1 MSTSSCSEPSPFL
14 AMPLELRQRIYQLCI
29 PKNVHVIIS
38 GGVCYKAPYQGDF
51 TSVGSE
57 ICDGLSTDSVE
68 TSKAKE
74 ISTITESLI
83 GNAIQDKSA
92 LPQLLLLCHQI
103 TDEVKALLYNANIF
117 QINVPPGGELDTL
130 KLFGREPMDQLR
142 KVVLVFEPEN
152 GLGYPGSH
160 MDPKAWDVLLGKLL
174 ILGIIIDQLEPPT
187 PNYTDE
193 DMSDDDLEE
202 RTAWLTPNLDY
213 LSRAVPETTKI
224 IVDVNKVDLAA
235 QLVEKALPSRFTFQK
250 LLAGD
255 YIFRRGRYSG
265 YSDYDDDTS
274 WRDCVDD
281 CDYDL
286 YDG

>member
-1 MSTSSCSEPSPFL
+1 MSTSSCSKPSPIL

-29 PKNVHVIIS
+29 PKNVHMIIS

-57 ICDGLSTDSVE
+57 ICDDSSRDSVK
-68 TSKAKE
+68 TSEGEK
-74 ISTITESLI
+74 ISAITESLI

-103 TDEVKALLYNANIF
+103 TDEVKAMLYNANIF
-117 QINVPPGGELDTL
+117 QINVPPGGEMDTL
-130 KLFGREPMDQLR
+130 KLFGCEPMDQLR
-142 KVVLVFEPEN
+142 KVVLVFEPEK

-160 MDPKAWDVLLGKLL
+160 MNPKTWDVLLGKLL
-174 ILGIIIDQLEPPT
+174 TLSIIIDQLEPST

-193 DMSDDDLEE
+193 SQSDDGLEE
-202 RTAWLTPNLDY
+202 RAAWLTPDLDY

-224 IVDVNKVDLAA
+224 IVDVNEVELAV
-235 QLVEKALPSRFTFQK
+235 QLAEKSLPSRFTFQK

-255 YIFRRGRYSG
+255 YIFERGRYSG
-265 YSDYDDDTS
+265 RSNYDDDTS

-286 YDG
+286 YD